1 MERKFAF
8 EKVDSL
14 FMSESNSVWESEI
27 GKYRYPVPILRMHRI
42 PVPTL
47 PDIRPI

>member
-14 FMSESNSVWESEI
+14 FMSEGYSVWESEI
-27 GKYRYPVPILRMHRI
+27 GNSKFRNFYGSL
-42 PVPTL
+42 TCTNSL
-47 PDIRPI
+47 A